1 MRLSEAIREGI
12 KLRPRV
18 GALGERFSHV
28 EGRGLCSDI
37 WGAAC
42 EAVMPTVSDFN
53 WRKLDTFAFERSMD
67 ALRAVQTHYFADYFN
82 PSKMPARC
90 PGANQKLAHVG
101 GRFIRR
107 FGKEPILKTYDDYAK
122 FSNLGGVTSE
132 CVKVQHLAGLV
143 DHMYHKH
150 RISAEEI
157 AKFVEEYE
165 HAQEFGVK
173 QQIVVNRNFN
183 HYQLGGV

>member
-1 MRLSEAIREGI
+1 VRLSEAIREGI

-53 WRKLDTFAFERSMD
+53 WNPMDVYAFQRTMD
-67 ALRAVQTHYFADYFN
+67 AFNAVQLHYFRDYFS
-82 PSKMPARC
+82 PDKMPARC
-90 PGANQKLAHVG
+90 PGANQKLTHVG
-101 GRFIRR
+101 GRIIRR
-107 FGKEPILKTYDDYAK
+107 FGKPDQVKTYDDYAK

-157 AKFVEEYE
+157 AKFVDEYE
-165 HAQEFGVK
+165 DAQRFGAK

-183 HYQLGGV
+183 HYQLIGG